1 MVFLFAALGASAQNM
16 PERSE
21 VRRGNRQYNKGNY
34 EKSIERYERALGAAP
49 ESFEAIYNL
58 GNALYKAERF
68 DKAEQTMRKA
78 AADSLRADGERAEAF
93 YNLGNA
99 QFKQQKY
106 KEALESYKQ
115 SLRLNPDDQE
125 AKYNYAY
132 TKRLL
137 DENKDGGGGG
147 NDDQNQDKDQNQD
160 QQQQRERTPLGVTTD
175 LPETERQV
183 PLGLHVVNRLRRRVD
198 LKRRHFEVNRIARP
212 ERVDDILVGIQHGG
226 PAEVPFTLFE
236 RRQRVAFAQFEV
248 AAVAFERV
256 DRVFLVQFDGTS
268 RLVLELGK
276 LHHLHQ
282 ILVHVDHQVEPVA
295 DQDAVG
301 RYVRRYGRNVGL
313 CLCGGPHQEQ

>member
-160 QQQQRERTPLGVTTD
+160 QQQQGGGEDKQDGD
-175 LPETERQV
+175 RQQ
-183 PLGLHVVNRLRRRVD
+183 D
-198 LKRRHFEVNRIARP
+198 
-212 ERVDDILVGIQHGG
+212 
-226 PAEVPFTLFE
+226 
-236 RRQRVAFAQFEV
+236 
-248 AAVAFERV
+248 
-256 DRVFLVQFDGTS
+256 
-268 RLVLELGK
+268 
-276 LHHLHQ
+276 
-282 ILVHVDHQVEPVA
+282 
-295 DQDAVG
+295 DQDQQGDNQNQQGDQQNPPQPDKGDEGDEQGEQQPVPAG
-301 RYVRRYGRNVGL
+301 IS
-313 CLCGGPHQEQ
+313 PQEQEQMLDAIQAQEDRTQDKLKEKQGVVVRGKKNW